1 MADIIV
7 SSPPPDYTSY
17 YASIAI
23 ALETI
28 ATNST
33 SIKTTLASM
42 KTDLDTM
49 TSNSTSITTT
59 LASMKTDLDTMTSNS
74 TSIKT
79 TLASMKTDLDTMT
92 SNSTTITGLATG
104 DGFHIVGPWEWL
116 GFASIVKLLQ
126 DKGADFD
133 ALKAAVES
141 LPKSY

>member
-42 KTDLDTM
+42 KTDLDTIASNSTTIASNSTTM
-49 TSNSTSITTT
+49 ASNSTSITTT
-59 LASMKTDLDTMTSNS
+59 LAGMKTDLDAL
-74 TSIKT
+74 
-79 TLASMKTDLDTMT
+79 TL
-92 SNSTTITGLATG
+92 NSTTITGLATG

-133 ALKAAVES
+133 ALKSAVES